1 MEHET
6 FSRSTA
12 FRGANFGLN
21 RSLRRLFLILSVFAT
36 PAFAVSLSDISN
48 KDAVGGLKQALS
60 QGATKAVATL
70 GRPDGFL
77 GNPKVRIPLPD
88 NLQKAEG
95 VMRRFGMGK
104 QADELVTSMNRA
116 AESAVTEAKPL
127 LLDAVKTMSVEDA
140 KKILNGGDDAA
151 TQYFRARTAVPLTQK
166 FLPIVRQA
174 TAKAQLAEKYDQFA
188 AAGKRFNLVKEED
201 AKLENY
207 VARKALDGMYLMI
220 AEEER
225 AIRQDPVAAAGSLAK
240 KVFGALGR

>member
-1 MEHET
+1 MEHQPPT
-6 FSRSTA
+6 PRAAATGA
-12 FRGANFGLN
+12 RFRPGRLPVP
-21 RSLRRLFLILSVFAT
+21 LFLILCAVAA
-36 PAFAVSLSDISN
+36 PAFAVSLGDISN

-70 GRPDGFL
+70 GKPDGFL

-88 NLQKAEG
+88 SLQKAEG
-95 VMRRFGMGK
+95 MMRRFGMGK

-127 LLDAVKTMSVEDA
+127 LLDAVKQMSVADA

-151 TQYFRARTAVPLTQK
+151 TQYFRNKTAAPLTQK

-188 AAGKRFNLVKEED
+188 GAGKRFNLVKEED
-201 AKLENY
+201 ARLENY
-207 VARKALDGMYLMI
+207 VARKALDGMYLLI

>member
-1 MEHET
+1 MEHEPLTLRAAPTGARFRWGRT
-6 FSRSTA
+6 FVPLCLLLGTVA
-12 FRGANFGLN
+12 AP
-21 RSLRRLFLILSVFAT
+21 V
-36 PAFAVSLSDISN
+36 FAVSLSDISN

-60 QGATKAVATL
+60 QGATQAVATL
-70 GRPDGFL
+70 GKPDGFL
-77 GNPKVRIPLPD
+77 GNPKVKIPLPD

-95 VMRRFGMGK
+95 MMRRFGMGK

-127 LLDAVKTMSVEDA
+127 LLDAVKTMSVADA

-151 TQYFRARTAVPLTQK
+151 TQYFRNKTAAPLTQK

-174 TAKAQLAEKYDQFA
+174 TAKVQLAEKYDQFA
-188 AAGKRFNLVKEED
+188 GAGKRFNLVKEED

-207 VARKALDGMYLMI
+207 VARKALDGLYLLM

-225 AIRQDPVAAAGSLAK
+225 AIRQDPVGAAGRLAK

>member
-1 MEHET
+1 M
-6 FSRSTA
+6 
-12 FRGANFGLN
+12 
-21 RSLRRLFLILSVFAT
+21 RRIVQSIFFFVIAAS
-36 PAFAVSLSDISN
+36 PAFALSLGDISN

-70 GRPDGFL
+70 GKPDGFL

-88 NLQKAEG
+88 NLRKAEG
-95 VMRRFGMGK
+95 MMRRFGMGK

-116 AESAVTEAKPL
+116 AEAAVTEAKPL
-127 LLDAVKTMSVEDA
+127 LLDAVKQMSVADA

-151 TQYFRARTAVPLTQK
+151 TRYFREKTAAPLTQK

-188 AAGKRFNLVKEED
+188 GAGKKFNLVKEED

-207 VARKALDGMYLMI
+207 VARKALDGMYLLI

-225 AIRQDPVAAAGSLAK
+225 AIRQNPVEAAGNLAK
-240 KVFGALGR
+240 KVFGALGK

>member
-1 MEHET
+1 M
-6 FSRSTA
+6 
-12 FRGANFGLN
+12 
-21 RSLRRLFLILSVFAT
+21 RRIVQSIFFFVIAAS
-36 PAFAVSLSDISN
+36 PAFALSLGDISN

-70 GRPDGFL
+70 GKPDGFL

-88 NLQKAEG
+88 NLRKAEG
-95 VMRRFGMGK
+95 MMRRFGMGK

-116 AESAVTEAKPL
+116 AELAVTEAKPL
-127 LLDAVKTMSVEDA
+127 LLDAVKQMSVADA

-151 TQYFRARTAVPLTQK
+151 TRYFREKTAAPLTQK

-174 TAKAQLAEKYDQFA
+174 TAKVQLAEKYDQFA
-188 AAGKRFNLVKEED
+188 GAGKKFNLVKEED

-207 VARKALDGMYLMI
+207 VARKALDGMYLLI

-225 AIRQDPVAAAGSLAK
+225 AIRQNPVEAAGNLAK
-240 KVFGALGR
+240 KVFGALGK

>member
-1 MEHET
+1 M
-6 FSRSTA
+6 RK
-12 FRGANFGLN
+12 
-21 RSLRRLFLILSVFAT
+21 IIQSVFLFVIT
-36 PAFAVSLSDISN
+36 TSPAFALSLGDISN

-70 GRPDGFL
+70 GKPDGFL

-95 VMRRFGMGK
+95 MMRRFGMGK

-116 AESAVTEAKPL
+116 AEAAVTEAKPL
-127 LLDAVKTMSVEDA
+127 LLDAVKQMSVEDA

-151 TQYFRARTAVPLTQK
+151 TRYFREKTAAPLTQK

-188 AAGKRFNLVKEED
+188 GAGKRFNLVKEED

-207 VARKALDGMYLMI
+207 VARKALDGMYLLI

-225 AIRQDPVAAAGSLAK
+225 AIRQNPVGAAGNLAK
-240 KVFGALGR
+240 KVFGALGK

>member
-1 MEHET
+1 MEHEPLAPGAAP
-6 FSRSTA
+6 SGAR
-12 FRGANFGLN
+12 FRLD
-21 RSLRRLFLILSVFAT
+21 RLFVPLFCMLCAVAA

-48 KDAVGGLKQALS
+48 KDAAGGLKQALS

-70 GRPDGFL
+70 GKPDGFL

-88 NLQKAEG
+88 SLQKAEG
-95 VMRRFGMGK
+95 MMRRFGMGK

-116 AESAVTEAKPL
+116 AEAAVTEAKPL
-127 LLDAVKTMSVEDA
+127 LLDAVKQMSVADA
-140 KKILNGGDDAA
+140 KKILSGGDDAA
-151 TQYFRARTAVPLTQK
+151 TQYFRSKTAAPLTQK

-174 TAKAQLAEKYDQFA
+174 TARVQLAEKYDQFA
-188 AAGKRFNLVKEED
+188 GAGKRFNLVKEED

-225 AIRQDPVAAAGSLAK
+225 AIRQDPAGAAGSLAK

>member
-1 MEHET
+1 M
-6 FSRSTA
+6 
-12 FRGANFGLN
+12 NIL
-21 RSLRRLFLILSVFAT
+21 LRIIFLCVMAA
-36 PAFAVSLSDISN
+36 PAFALSLGDISN
-48 KDAVGGLKQALS
+48 KDAVGGLKEALS

-70 GRPDGFL
+70 GKQDGFL
-77 GNPKVRIPLPD
+77 GNPRVKIPLPES
-88 NLQKAEG
+88 LQKVEG
-95 VMRRFGMGK
+95 LMRRFGKGK

-116 AESAVTEAKPL
+116 AESAVQEAKPL
-127 LLDAVKTMSVEDA
+127 LLDAVKQMSVEDA
-140 KKILNGGDDAA
+140 KNILSGGDDAA
-151 TQYFRARTAVPLTQK
+151 TRYFREKTEAPLTAK

-188 AAGKRFNLVKEED
+188 GAGKRYNLVKEED

-225 AIRQDPVAAAGSLAK
+225 AIRQNPVAAAGSLAK

>member
-1 MEHET
+1 M
-6 FSRSTA
+6 A
-12 FRGANFGLN
+12 A
-21 RSLRRLFLILSVFAT
+21 
-36 PAFAVSLSDISN
+36 PAFALSLGDISN
-48 KDAVGGLKQALS
+48 KDAVGGLKEALS

-70 GRPDGFL
+70 GKQDGFL
-77 GNPKVRIPLPD
+77 GNPRVKIPLPES
-88 NLQKAEG
+88 LQKVEG
-95 VMRRFGMGK
+95 LMRRFGKGK

-116 AESAVTEAKPL
+116 AESAVQEAKPL
-127 LLDAVKTMSVEDA
+127 LLDAVKQMSVEDA
-140 KKILNGGDDAA
+140 KNILSGGDDAA
-151 TQYFRARTAVPLTQK
+151 TRYFREKTEAPLTAK

-188 AAGKRFNLVKEED
+188 GAGKRYNLVKEED

-225 AIRQDPVAAAGSLAK
+225 AIRQNPVTAAGGLAK

>member
-1 MEHET
+1 MEHEPLAPGAAP
-6 FSRSTA
+6 SGAR
-12 FRGANFGLN
+12 FRLD
-21 RSLRRLFLILSVFAT
+21 RLFVPLFCMLCAVAA

-60 QGATKAVATL
+60 QGATKAVAML
-70 GRPDGFL
+70 GKPDGFL

-88 NLQKAEG
+88 SLQKAEG
-95 VMRRFGMGK
+95 MMRRFGMGK

-116 AESAVTEAKPL
+116 AEAAVTEAKPL
-127 LLDAVKTMSVEDA
+127 LLDAVKQMSVADA
-140 KKILNGGDDAA
+140 KKILSGGDDAA
-151 TQYFRARTAVPLTQK
+151 TQYFRSKTAAPLTQK

-174 TAKAQLAEKYDQFA
+174 TARVQLAEKYDQFA
-188 AAGKRFNLVKEED
+188 GAGKRFNLVKEED

-225 AIRQDPVAAAGSLAK
+225 AIRQDPAGAAGSLAK

>member
-1 MEHET
+1 M
-6 FSRSTA
+6 
-12 FRGANFGLN
+12 
-21 RSLRRLFLILSVFAT
+21 RRIVQSIFFFVIAAS
-36 PAFAVSLSDISN
+36 PAFALSLGDISN

-70 GRPDGFL
+70 GKPDGFL

-88 NLQKAEG
+88 NLRKAEG
-95 VMRRFGMGK
+95 MMRRFGMGK

-116 AESAVTEAKPL
+116 AELAVTEAKPL
-127 LLDAVKTMSVEDA
+127 LLDAVKQMSVADA

-151 TQYFRARTAVPLTQK
+151 TRYFREKTAAPLTQK

-188 AAGKRFNLVKEED
+188 GAGKKFNLVKEED

-207 VARKALDGMYLMI
+207 VARKALDGMYLLI

-225 AIRQDPVAAAGSLAK
+225 AIRQNPVEAAGNLAK
-240 KVFGALGR
+240 KVFGALGK